1 MAKSLVIV
9 ESPTKAKT
17 INKYLG
23 KNYIVKASLGHI
35 KDLPKRDLAVDVE
48 HGFQPHYEVIE
59 GKKKL
64 IQELKDAAKKVDN
77 IYLAADPDREGEA
90 ICWHLQ
96 EELKSKKPPRDS
108 DPKFYRVMFNE
119 ITKSSIQKAFEK
131 PALVN
136 TNLVDAQQAR
146 RVLDRL
152 VGYKISPLLWDKVRR
167 GLSAGRVQTVA
178 VRVIVD
184 REREVRAFVKQE
196 YWTLDANLAA
206 KKPPAFTARLSRK
219 GDQTPEI
226 PDQAAA
232 DALLADLE
240 DAKYIVKSVGTK
252 EKKRNP
258 VAPFITSTLQQDSS
272 RKLRFSVKR
281 TMMLAQQLYEGVE
294 IGAEGSVGLITYMR
308 TDSTRIGEEAIA
320 EVRDFIGTRF
330 GKEYV
335 PASPNLYKS
344 KKDAQDAHEAIR
356 PTSALR
362 SPEDVAPFLAEDQL
376 KLYRLIWMRFIASQ
390 MNPALLDQTTIDTT
404 AIGKSSVDYTF
415 RATGSVMKF
424 DGFLKVYEE
433 GKDQK
438 DEEDEELKHKLPL
451 VTEGE
456 ELKFRSLEPE
466 QHFTEPPPRYTE
478 ATLVKKLEADGVGRP
493 STYASILSTIQER
506 EYVTKE
512 AGKFKPTE
520 LGVVVTDLLL
530 ESFNDI
536 FDVRYTARM
545 EEELDDIED
554 GTRDWRDAM
563 GEFYERFTKD
573 LESAETNMTNIKRME
588 KPTDLLCDKC
598 GKPLV
603 VKWGQH
609 GSFLACTGYPDFSPK
624 STESDLESLDKEI
637 ALRRERTRKDIET
650 RRAKIRSRF
659 DDDVE
664 KLEKRIAERSV
675 TSRDALESRK
685 KIYAR
690 YESDLEKLVNR
701 RAERRLSDRAGIES
715 RLATISARYPQL
727 NEFYEV
733 DLRDS
738 DGGVALSWRRKENL
752 CTYTRELTVDL
763 PDIDGADL
771 AEQGDEE
778 YCQNCGRPM
787 VLKKGRFGTFF
798 ACTGYPDCKTTKQ
811 IGGAQKKPDVT
822 LDEKCP
828 QCGNN
833 LVQKYGRFGEFTACS
848 NYPGCKYVKQK
859 TIGVK
864 CPECSEGE
872 IVERRSRRGKTF
884 YGCNRYPDC
893 NFVAWARPVAEKCP
907 DCGSPYLTEKYLKAG
922 AFLQCP
928 VSDCNYKR
936 EMTPAETA
944 VETPVVTLVS

>member
-1 MAKSLVIV
+1 MAKALVIV
-9 ESPTKAKT
+9 ESPAKAKT

-23 KNYIVKASLGHI
+23 KNFVVKASLGHI
-35 KDLPKRDLAVDVE
+35 KDLPKRDLAVDVDN
-48 HGFQPHYEVIE
+48 GFRPKYEVIE

-64 IQELKDAAKKVDN
+64 IQELKDAAKKVDS

-96 EELKSKKPPRDS
+96 EELKPKKPS
-108 DPKFYRVMFNE
+108 ENDPKIYRVMFNE
-119 ITKSSIQKAFEK
+119 ITKNSIQKAFEK
-131 PALVN
+131 PAMVN
-136 TNLVDAQQAR
+136 EHLVDAQQAR

-178 VRVIVD
+178 VRVIVE
-184 REREVRAFVKQE
+184 REREIRAFVKQE
-196 YWTLDANLAA
+196 YWTLDAGLAA
-206 KKPPAFTARLSRK
+206 KKAPYFDARLWRK
-219 GDQTPEI
+219 GEDAAEI

-240 DAKYIVKSVGTK
+240 GAKFVVRSVGTK

-294 IGAEGSVGLITYMR
+294 LGAEGSVGLITYMR
-308 TDSTRIGEEAIA
+308 TDSTRIGEEAVA
-320 EVRDFIGTRF
+320 EVRDFISSRF
-330 GKEYV
+330 GPEYI
-335 PASPNLYKS
+335 PEKPNVYKS

-362 SPEDVAPFLAEDQL
+362 TPEDMAPFLAEDQL
-376 KLYRLIWMRFIASQ
+376 KLYRLVWMRFIASQ
-390 MNPALLDQTTIDTT
+390 MNPALLDQTTIDTI
-404 AIGKSSVDYTF
+404 AAGRGGIEYTF

-438 DEEDEELKHKLPL
+438 DEEDDELKHKLPA
-451 VTEGE
+451 VSEGE
-456 ELKFRSLEPE
+456 ELRLREMKPE

-506 EYVTKE
+506 EYATKE
-512 AGKFKPTE
+512 GGKFKPTE
-520 LGVVVTDLLL
+520 LGMVVTDLLL

-545 EEELDDIED
+545 EEELDEIEE
-554 GTRDWRDAM
+554 GKLDWREAM

-573 LESAETNMTNIKRME
+573 LENAETHMTDIKRME
-588 KPTDLLCDKC
+588 KPTDLTCDKC

-603 VKWGQH
+603 IKWGKH
-609 GSFLACTGYPDFSPK
+609 GSFIACTGYP
-624 STESDLESLDKEI
+624 E
-637 ALRRERTRKDIET
+637 
-650 RRAKIRSRF
+650 
-659 DDDVE
+659 
-664 KLEKRIAERSV
+664 
-675 TSRDALESRK
+675 
-685 KIYAR
+685 
-690 YESDLEKLVNR
+690 
-701 RAERRLSDRAGIES
+701 
-715 RLATISARYPQL
+715 
-727 NEFYEV
+727 
-733 DLRDS
+733 
-738 DGGVALSWRRKENL
+738 

-763 PDIDGADL
+763 PDVDKADL

-798 ACTGYPDCKTTKQ
+798 ACSGYPDCKTTKQ
-811 IGGAQKKPDVT
+811 IGGAQKKSDVV

-833 LVQKYGRFGEFTACS
+833 MVQKFGRFGEFTACS

-859 TIGVK
+859 TIGVN
-864 CPECSEGE
+864 CPECSEGQV
-872 IVERRSRRGKTF
+872 VERRSKRGKTF

-893 NFVAWARPVAEKCP
+893 DFVAWAKPVAEKCP
-907 DCGSPYLTEKYLKAG
+907 ECGNPYLTEKYLKSG

-928 VSDCNYKR
+928 ASGCKYKR
-936 EMTPAETA
+936 EMIPEAVLAEPLA
-944 VETPVVTLVS
+944 S